1 MWLISG
7 AVIIYRIEVSVRV
20 CLGMNLHVYFRIGIK
35 LHAASVQYMVANV
48 KA

>member
-7 AVIIYRIEVSVRV
+7 AVIIYRMEVSVHI

-35 LHAASVQYMVANV
+35 LYVASVQYGSKCV
-48 KA
+48 